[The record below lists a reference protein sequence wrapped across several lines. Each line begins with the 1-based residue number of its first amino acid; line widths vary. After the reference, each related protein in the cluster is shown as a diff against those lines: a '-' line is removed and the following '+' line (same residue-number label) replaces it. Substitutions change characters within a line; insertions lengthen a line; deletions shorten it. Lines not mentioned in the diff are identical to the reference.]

1 MNKNKSINIFYPPH
15 LLFYD
20 MNGIF
25 AAKLRE
31 SNKKIRLFKKEL
43 DTLPTIKKNLYNFL
57 ITQQNMR

>member
-1 MNKNKSINIFYPPH
+1 
-15 LLFYD
+15 

-43 DTLPTIKKNLYNFL
+43 DTLPTIKKKLYNFL